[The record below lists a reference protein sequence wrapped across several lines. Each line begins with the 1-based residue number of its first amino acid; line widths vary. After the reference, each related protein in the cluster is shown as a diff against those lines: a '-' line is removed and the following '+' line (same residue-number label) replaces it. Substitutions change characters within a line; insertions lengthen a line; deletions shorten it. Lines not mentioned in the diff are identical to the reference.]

1 MRSMKDLQNTPEW
14 FEDRLGYITCS
25 QLYRLKTL
33 ATRQKYILQLADER
47 QGITTENFSTYHT
60 KRGHDLEAIAI
71 KVYEGIND
79 VKTINT
85 GFIKSLTILWFGGSP
100 DSLVGDNGL
109 LEIKCFTNID
119 KIKKIRF
126 GSIPVEIMLQVQGQ
140 LMVTGREWCDL
151 VLFTPQFEDPKDGYF
166 RKRIYADYDI
176 QEQLEKEIIE
186 TNNAVYEE
194 LYKRSL
200 KV

>member
-1 MRSMKDLQNTPEW
+1 MRDLQNTPEW

-25 QLYRLKTL
+25 QLYRLKTP

-60 KRGHDLEAIAI
+60 KRGHGLEAIAI

-79 VKTINT
+79 VKTIKT
-85 GFIKSLTILWFGGSP
+85 GFIKSQDILWFGGSP
-100 DSLVGDNGL
+100 DSLVGDDGL
-109 LEIKCFTNID
+109 VEVKCFTNLD
-119 KIKKIRF
+119 KIKKIRY
-126 GSIPVEIMLQVQGQ
+126 GSIPIEIILQIQGQ
-140 LMVTGREWCDL
+140 LMVTERKWCDL
-151 VLFTPQFEDPKDGYF
+151 VLFTPQFENPKDGYF
-166 RKRIYADYDI
+166 RKRIYADIDI

-186 TNNAVYEE
+186 INKAVYDE

-200 KV
+200 SI

>member
-1 MRSMKDLQNTPEW
+1 MKDLQNTPEW

-25 QLYRLKTL
+25 QLIKLKSP
-33 ATRQKYILQLADER
+33 APRDKYIMQLADER
-47 QGITTENFSTYHT
+47 QGIIGKNFSTYHT
-60 KRGHDLEAIAI
+60 KRGHDMEKIAI

-79 VKTINT
+79 VKTIPT
-85 GFIKSLTILWFGGSP
+85 GFIKSQHLQWFGGSP
-100 DSLVGDNGL
+100 ERLVGDNGL
-109 LEIKCFTNID
+109 LEVKSFTDIKR
-119 KIKKIRF
+119 IKRMRF
-126 GSIPVEIMLQVQGQ
+126 ESIPVEILVQIHGQ
-140 LMVTGREWCDL
+140 IMVTGREWCDL
-151 VLFTPQFEDPKDGYF
+151 VLFTPQFDDPKDGYF